1 MSSSKKKDK
10 QSKNSEPSINEE
22 IKINDEQNNIKFIIR
37 TVENNTH
44 EVLSDIKL
52 KNITSWR
59 KSQEKFLKNL
69 IFNIISLGVLHI
81 ISLFYPNLYLKLY
94 CNPWPPKECDFFLV
108 ENIYGELTLCTK
120 IYKKDKTNVERY
132 SDASNENTVTSS
144 IANSSN
150 KIRYYF
156 SRNLTYSFKYKSVTY
171 EYNEE
176 TNEIIPV
183 YMNLSNMKKKAIFS
197 YFSEGLSSEKLVK
210 KYEERYG
217 KNEYRINFFIIHLY
231 FRKIEMKC
239 FIFIIITKSF
249 DLLNRDYLSF
259 ILSIGLII
267 SILIIEFFF
276 VKKMVY
282 ELYNKEYTLDG
293 EKNKIRVRRNNRND
307 NNSNSKIFYEIK
319 NSDLLPGDI
328 VYLKSDDLV
337 PCDCLILEG
346 DCIVNENNLN
356 GSLNIFKKTS
366 LENSNELFSYK
377 LNKINILYHG
387 MKIVKTF
394 SKLKEGFI
402 SVLCINTGANTFKAN
417 LFSNILYLL
426 DRKKEYNDSYKLLGE
441 GRKKF
446 FIIMIIIFLFCIAF
460 GILAMFTVN
469 VSIEIDNLRSLVLQ
483 TISKLISKGFMP
495 SYFFTKSIIILLSL
509 FNLKNEKILCFEKSK
524 ILSSSTINTIFFGK
538 TGTLCENKFE
548 INGYHPLYINPHNS
562 NYITYKTYKA
572 SQYKDLNSQLV
583 RFYRNYL
590 NKNNINQESNMRHC
604 IKKELNQLNFEKM
617 NKDIYEYSALF
628 LECLLSCNN
637 LEKYNIEIIGNPIE
651 KQIFENMKW
660 DIKTYNFSSNSQDK
674 ELLEEDNSYFYQIS
688 NNKFSYDY
696 INSNLIDKRINDIY
710 PNNYYKITETLKN
723 QFDLRNS
730 NNFLNKRNISNTS
743 DYDDYADFVKKNISK
758 NNIKSYKLRI
768 YKRFTKNGT
777 LDSSAIVYNF
787 ITRELRFMTKGIPE
801 IILDKCN
808 QYSLPENFDRIISY
822 YRKNGLIVIIC
833 ASKLIDI
840 EEYKDSNSIDVYMKD
855 LNFCGFITLKNELK
869 KEIINSIK
877 DLKQFNCNCIISTGD
892 NVYNSLSVGFESG
905 IIDNKNK
912 NIFSFDKDDKQNK
925 ITISKIYNVN
935 KDYSDELEIQRLN
948 SFIDKCP
955 KKNSRKVNNMVSS
968 PNTIAKESVILKSN
982 DSTNYSLLT
991 RKQTFKKKEFLLNP
1005 SNQSMNTNNQKEYSK
1020 NSSYEHYLLK
1030 RNTRKN
1036 HRTSKNGINFFNKKI
1051 SQNIYESNMEYSEVD
1066 DLKSNMKNKPKYNYN
1081 NKGGDIRRSSID
1093 KKSKNTYKINRIS
1106 SNLEKYDYYP
1116 DIFKDIEEM
1125 ANNCIYCISGKV
1137 FKFLYKNKEKKQYKK
1152 TLDLILKNCKIF
1164 YDMSSLDKSLA
1175 IDFFRESPKN
1185 RICYIGECQ
1194 SDYDAIMTSNIGISL
1209 KPPKN
1214 LNTIFCH
1221 FYSEDS
1227 NILSIKKI
1235 IREGRAITE
1244 NIMLLRMSSVF
1255 FTIIINSYVMCCL
1268 IRHVR
1273 IIDGQ
1278 LILLEISFFILAISA
1293 FSAKYDTFSQSNCL
1307 IQNEKL
1313 YKRHYYIQIIGI
1325 LLIKFYGVYRTT
1337 KFYKGNDYKLEE
1349 RTNDLIYCCFYFIF
1363 CVEQL
1368 MSTIFV
1374 CNLICFY
1381 RKSPFTNIFFV
1392 ILNIVLLLYFIILV
1406 TLSSSNYRCDIFNIT
1421 VFEQLEELVDS
1432 FDDQNKLNCFWLCII
1447 DLVASIFYS
1456 KLVFYIFNKL
1466 AQRSSE

>member
-1 MSSSKKKDK
+1 
-10 QSKNSEPSINEE
+10 
-22 IKINDEQNNIKFIIR
+22 
-37 TVENNTH
+37 
-44 EVLSDIKL
+44 
-52 KNITSWR
+52 
-59 KSQEKFLKNL
+59 
-69 IFNIISLGVLHI
+69 
-81 ISLFYPNLYLKLY
+81 
-94 CNPWPPKECDFFLV
+94 
-108 ENIYGELTLCTK
+108 
-120 IYKKDKTNVERY
+120 
-132 SDASNENTVTSS
+132 
-144 IANSSN
+144 
-150 KIRYYF
+150 
-156 SRNLTYSFKYKSVTY
+156 
-171 EYNEE
+171 
-176 TNEIIPV
+176 
-183 YMNLSNMKKKAIFS
+183 
-197 YFSEGLSSEKLVK
+197 
-210 KYEERYG
+210 
-217 KNEYRINFFIIHLY
+217 
-231 FRKIEMKC
+231 
-239 FIFIIITKSF
+239 
-249 DLLNRDYLSF
+249 
-259 ILSIGLII
+259 
-267 SILIIEFFF
+267 
-276 VKKMVY
+276 
-282 ELYNKEYTLDG
+282 
-293 EKNKIRVRRNNRND
+293 
-307 NNSNSKIFYEIK
+307 
-319 NSDLLPGDI
+319 
-328 VYLKSDDLV
+328 
-337 PCDCLILEG
+337 
-346 DCIVNENNLN
+346 
-356 GSLNIFKKTS
+356 
-366 LENSNELFSYK
+366 
-377 LNKINILYHG
+377 
-387 MKIVKTF
+387 
-394 SKLKEGFI
+394 
-402 SVLCINTGANTFKAN
+402 
-417 LFSNILYLL
+417 
-426 DRKKEYNDSYKLLGE
+426 
-441 GRKKF
+441 
-446 FIIMIIIFLFCIAF
+446 MIIIFLFCISL
-460 GILAMFTVN
+460 GILYLFTVN

-495 SYFFTKSIIILLSL
+495 SYFFAKSIIIFLSL
-509 FNLKNEKILCFEKSK
+509 FNLKNEKILCFDKSK
-524 ILSSSTINTIFFGK
+524 ILCSSTINTIFFGK

-548 INGYHPLYINPHNS
+548 INGYHPLYISPHNS

-590 NKNNINQESNMRHC
+590 NEINIHRESDMRHG

-617 NKDIYEYSALF
+617 DKDICKYSALF

-688 NNKFSYDY
+688 NNKYSYDY
-696 INSNLIDKRINDIY
+696 SNSNLIDKRINDIY

-730 NNFLNKRNISNTS
+730 KDFLNKTNISNTS
-743 DYDDYADFVKKNISK
+743 VYDDYTDFVKKNISK

-787 ITRELRFMTKGIPE
+787 ITKELRFMTKGVPE

-808 QYSLPENFDRIISY
+808 QNSLPENFDRVISY

-833 ASKLIDI
+833 ASKLINI

-905 IIDNKNK
+905 IIDNNNK
-912 NIFSFDKDDKQNK
+912 NIFSFNKDDKQNK
-925 ITISKIYNVN
+925 ITISKIYGVN
-935 KDYSDELEIQRLN
+935 KAHADDFQIQRLN
-948 SFIDKCP
+948 SFMDKCP
-955 KKNSRKVNNMVSS
+955 KKNSRKVNNIVSS
-968 PNTIAKESVILKSN
+968 QNTKMKESVVLKSN
-982 DSTNYSLLT
+982 DSTNYSLIT
-991 RKQTFKKKEFLLNP
+991 RKPTFKKKEL
-1005 SNQSMNTNNQKEYSK
+1005 SNQNMDNISKKEYSK
-1020 NSSYEHYLLK
+1020 NGSYEHYLLK
-1030 RNTRKN
+1030 RNFKKN
-1036 HRTSKNGINFFNKKI
+1036 HRNSNIGLNFVNKKI
-1051 SQNIYESNMEYSEVD
+1051 YQNNYESNMEYSEVD
-1066 DLKSNMKNKPKYNYN
+1066 DLKKNMKNNLKYNYN
-1081 NKGGDIRRSSID
+1081 NKFMDTKRSSID
-1093 KKSKNTYKINRIS
+1093 QKSKHTYKINKSIT
-1106 SNLEKYDYYP
+1106 NIEKYDYYP

-1125 ANNCIYCISGKV
+1125 ANNCIYCISGNV
-1137 FKFLYKNKEKKQYKK
+1137 FNFFYKNKEKKQYKK

-1221 FYSEDS
+1221 FYSEDE

-1235 IREGRAITE
+1235 IREGRAFTE
-1244 NIMLLRMSSVF
+1244 NLMLLRISSVF

-1268 IRHVR
+1268 IRHVK

-1278 LILLEISFFILAISA
+1278 LIFLEISFFILAMSA

-1313 YKRHYYIQIIGI
+1313 YNRHYYIQITGI
-1325 LLIKFYGVYRTT
+1325 FIIKFYGVYSTT
-1337 KFYKGNDYKLEE
+1337 KFFHGNDYKLEE
-1349 RTNDLIYCCFYFIF
+1349 RVVDIIYCSFYFIF

-1381 RKSPFTNIFFV
+1381 RKNPFTNIFFV
-1392 ILNIVLLLYFIILV
+1392 ILNIVLLLYFIILIA
-1406 TLSSSNYRCDIFNIT
+1406 LSSSNYRCDIFNIT

-1432 FDDQNKLNCFWLCII
+1432 FDDKNKLNCFNMCII
-1447 DLVASIFYS
+1447 DLFATIIYS

>member
-1 MSSSKKKDK
+1 
-10 QSKNSEPSINEE
+10 
-22 IKINDEQNNIKFIIR
+22 
-37 TVENNTH
+37 
-44 EVLSDIKL
+44 
-52 KNITSWR
+52 
-59 KSQEKFLKNL
+59 
-69 IFNIISLGVLHI
+69 
-81 ISLFYPNLYLKLY
+81 
-94 CNPWPPKECDFFLV
+94 
-108 ENIYGELTLCTK
+108 
-120 IYKKDKTNVERY
+120 
-132 SDASNENTVTSS
+132 
-144 IANSSN
+144 
-150 KIRYYF
+150 
-156 SRNLTYSFKYKSVTY
+156 
-171 EYNEE
+171 
-176 TNEIIPV
+176 
-183 YMNLSNMKKKAIFS
+183 
-197 YFSEGLSSEKLVK
+197 
-210 KYEERYG
+210 
-217 KNEYRINFFIIHLY
+217 
-231 FRKIEMKC
+231 
-239 FIFIIITKSF
+239 
-249 DLLNRDYLSF
+249 
-259 ILSIGLII
+259 
-267 SILIIEFFF
+267 
-276 VKKMVY
+276 
-282 ELYNKEYTLDG
+282 
-293 EKNKIRVRRNNRND
+293 
-307 NNSNSKIFYEIK
+307 
-319 NSDLLPGDI
+319 
-328 VYLKSDDLV
+328 
-337 PCDCLILEG
+337 
-346 DCIVNENNLN
+346 
-356 GSLNIFKKTS
+356 
-366 LENSNELFSYK
+366 
-377 LNKINILYHG
+377 

-402 SVLCINTGANTFKAN
+402 SVLCINTGANTYKAN

-426 DRKKEYNDSYKLLGE
+426 DRKKEYNDTYKLLGE
-441 GRKKF
+441 DRKKF
-446 FIIMIIIFLFCIAF
+446 FLIMLIIFFFCISL
-460 GILAMFTVN
+460 GILYLFTVN
-469 VSIEIDNLRSLVLQ
+469 VSIEIDNLKSLVFQ
-483 TISKLISKGFMP
+483 TITKLISKGFMP

-524 ILSSSTINTIFFGK
+524 ILCSSTINTIFFGK
-538 TGTLCENKFE
+538 TGTLCENKFN
-548 INGYHPLYINPHNS
+548 INGYHPLYISPHNS
-562 NYITYKTYKA
+562 NYKTYKTYNS
-572 SQYKDLNSQLV
+572 SQSKDLNSQLV

-590 NKNNINQESNMRHC
+590 KKINIHKESNMRHGF
-604 IKKELNQLNFEKM
+604 KKELNQLKLEKM
-617 NKDIYEYSALF
+617 DKDICEYSAIF

-651 KQIFENMKW
+651 KEIFENIKW

-674 ELLEEDNSYFYQIS
+674 ELLEEDNSYFYEIS
-688 NNKFSYDY
+688 NNKYSYDHN
-696 INSNLIDKRINDIY
+696 NSNLIDKRIHDIY
-710 PNNYYKITETLKN
+710 PNNYYKITETSKN
-723 QFDLRNS
+723 KFDLRNS
-730 NNFLNKRNISNTS
+730 KTFLYKKNISNTS
-743 DYDDYADFVKKNISK
+743 DDDDYADFVKKNISK

-787 ITRELRFMTKGIPE
+787 ITKDLRFMTKGVPE
-801 IILDKCN
+801 MILDKCN
-808 QYSLPENFDRIISY
+808 QNSLPENFDRVISY

-833 ASKLIDI
+833 ASKLINI
-840 EEYKDSNSIDVYMKD
+840 EEYKDSNLIDDYMKD

-877 DLKQFNCNCIISTGD
+877 DLKRFNCNCLISTGD

-912 NIFSFDKDDKQNK
+912 NIFSFDKEDKQNK
-925 ITISKIYNVN
+925 ITISKIYNAN
-935 KDYSDELEIQRLN
+935 KVYSDELEIKSPN
-948 SFIDKCP
+948 SFIDKCS
-955 KKNSRKVNNMVSS
+955 KNNSRKVNNIISS
-968 PNTIAKESVILKSN
+968 QNTKMKETVILKSN
-982 DSTNYSLLT
+982 DSTNYSLIT
-991 RKQTFKKKEFLLNP
+991 RKATFHKNEFLLNP
-1005 SNQSMNTNNQKEYSK
+1005 SNQNMSKINKKDYSK
-1020 NSSYEHYLLK
+1020 NENYFFK
-1030 RNTRKN
+1030 RNNKRN
-1036 HRTSKNGINFFNKKI
+1036 HTTTKKGINFLNKKI
-1051 SQNIYESNMEYSEVD
+1051 YQNNYESNMESSEID
-1066 DLKSNMKNKPKYNYN
+1066 DLNKNLQMNPKYNYN
-1081 NKGGDIRRSSID
+1081 NKVEDIRQSSID
-1093 KKSKNTYKINRIS
+1093 KKSKHTYKINKSS
-1106 SNLEKYDYYP
+1106 SNIEKYDYYP
-1116 DIFKDIEEM
+1116 DIFEDNEEM
-1125 ANNCIYCISGKV
+1125 ASNCIYCISGNV
-1137 FKFLYKNKEKKQYKK
+1137 FKFLYKNKEKKKYKK
-1152 TLDLILKNCKIF
+1152 TLNLILKNCKIF

-1325 LLIKFYGVYRTT
+1325 LLIKLYSVYRTT
-1337 KFYKGNDYKLEE
+1337 KFYHGNDYKLEE
-1349 RTNDLIYCCFYFIF
+1349 RINDLIYCCFYFIF

-1374 CNLICFY
+1374 CNIICFY

-1392 ILNIVLLLYFIILV
+1392 ILNIILLLYFIILV

-1421 VFEQLEELVDS
+1421 FFEQLEELVDS

>member
-10 QSKNSEPSINEE
+10 KSKNSESSIKEE

-44 EVLSDIKL
+44 EVLADIKL

-59 KSQEKFLKNL
+59 KSREKFLKNL

-81 ISLFYPNLYLKLY
+81 ISLFYPSLYLKLY

-120 IYKKDKTNVERY
+120 TYKKDKSNDERY
-132 SDASNENTVTSS
+132 SEVSNENTVTSS
-144 IANSSN
+144 ISNSNN

-171 EYNEE
+171 EYNEK
-176 TNEIIPV
+176 TNEIVPV
-183 YMNLSNMKKKAIFS
+183 YMNISNMKKKAIFS
-197 YFSEGLSSEKLVK
+197 YFGEGLCTEKLVK
-210 KYEERYG
+210 KHEERYG
-217 KNEYRINFFIIHLY
+217 KNEYRINFFIIHFY

-239 FIFIIITKSF
+239 FFFIILTKAF

-259 ILSIGLII
+259 ILSMGLII
-267 SILIIEFFF
+267 FILILEYIFA
-276 VKKMVY
+276 KKMIY

-293 EKNKIRVRRNNRND
+293 GKNKIKVKRKNKND
-307 NNSNSKIFYEIK
+307 KNSNSNFFYEIK
-319 NSDLLPGDI
+319 NCDLLPGDI

-346 DCIVNENNLN
+346 DCIVNESNLN
-356 GSLNIFKKTS
+356 GNLNIYKKTS

-394 SKLKEGFI
+394 SKLKDGFI
-402 SVLCINTGANTFKAN
+402 SVLCINTGANTYKAN

-426 DRKKEYNDSYKLLGE
+426 DRKNEYNDTYKLLGE
-441 GRKKF
+441 DRKKF
-446 FIIMIIIFLFCIAF
+446 FIIMLIIFLFCISL
-460 GILAMFTVN
+460 GILCMFTVN
-469 VSIEIDNLRSLVLQ
+469 VSIEIDNLKSLVFQ

-524 ILSSSTINTIFFGK
+524 ILCSSTINTIFFGK

-548 INGYHPLYINPHNS
+548 INGYHPLYISPHNS

-572 SQYKDLNSQLV
+572 VQYKDLNSQLV

-590 NKNNINQESNMRHC
+590 KKINIHQESSLRHG

-617 NKDIYEYSALF
+617 NKDICEHSALF

-660 DIKTYNFSSNSQDK
+660 DIKTYNFSSDNQDK

-688 NNKFSYDY
+688 NNKYSYDY

-710 PNNYYKITETLKN
+710 PNNYYKITETVINKL
-723 QFDLRNS
+723 DLRNS
-730 NNFLNKRNISNTS
+730 NNFLNKKNISNTS
-743 DYDDYADFVKKNISK
+743 EYDDYADFVRKNISK
-758 NNIKSYKLRI
+758 NNIKSYKIRI

-777 LDSSAIVYNF
+777 LNSSAIVYNF
-787 ITRELRFMTKGIPE
+787 ITKELRFMTKGVPE

-808 QYSLPENFDRIISY
+808 ENTLPDNFDKIISY

-833 ASKLIDI
+833 ASKLINID
-840 EEYKDSNSIDVYMKD
+840 EYKDSNSIDFYMNN

-905 IIDNKNK
+905 IIDNNNK
-912 NIFSFDKDDKQNK
+912 NIFSFDKDDKLNK
-925 ITISKIYNVN
+925 ITISKIYNIN
-935 KDYSDELEIQRLN
+935 KAHSDESQIIRLN
-948 SFIDKCP
+948 SFIDRSSK
-955 KKNSRKVNNMVSS
+955 KKNTRKVNNMVSS
-968 PNTIAKESVILKSN
+968 PSTKMKDSMILKSN
-982 DSTNYSLLT
+982 NFTNNSLIT
-991 RKQTFKKKEFLLNP
+991 KKPTFKKNEFLLNP
-1005 SNQSMNTNNQKEYSK
+1005 LNQNTSNTNSKKENYK
-1020 NSSYEHYLLK
+1020 NSNYLLK
-1030 RNTRKN
+1030 RNTKKNN
-1036 HRTSKNGINFFNKKI
+1036 HRNSKIGINFVSKKI
-1051 SQNIYESNMEYSEVD
+1051 FHNNYESNLETSENE
-1066 DLKSNMKNKPKYNYN
+1066 DLKNNMKNNSKNNYN
-1081 NKGGDIRRSSID
+1081 NQMVDMRRSSID
-1093 KKSKNTYKINRIS
+1093 KKSKHTYKINRS
-1106 SNLEKYDYYP
+1106 YSNIEKYDYYP
-1116 DIFKDIEEM
+1116 EIFEDNEEM
-1125 ANNCIYCISGKV
+1125 RNNCIYCVSGNV
-1137 FKFLYKNKEKKQYKK
+1137 FKFLYKNKEKKKYKK

-1255 FTIIINSYVMCCL
+1255 FTIILNSYVMCCL

-1278 LILLEISFFILAISA
+1278 LIFLEIAFFIMAISA
-1293 FSAKYDTFSQSNCL
+1293 FSAKYDTFTQSNCL

-1313 YKRHYYIQIIGI
+1313 YNRHYYIQITGI
-1325 LLIKFYGVYRTT
+1325 FLIKLYDLYSTT
-1337 KFYKGNDYKLEE
+1337 TFFHGNDYKLEE
-1349 RTNDLIYCCFYFIF
+1349 RVVDLIYCCFYFIF

-1368 MSTIFV
+1368 ISIIFV

-1381 RKSPFTNIFFV
+1381 RKNPFTNVFFV
-1392 ILNIVLLLYFIILV
+1392 ILNIVILLYFIILV
-1406 TLSSSNYRCDIFNIT
+1406 TLSSSNYRCDFFKIT

-1432 FDDQNKLNCFWLCII
+1432 FDDENKLNCFRLCII

-1456 KLVFYIFNKL
+1456 KLVYYIFNKL